1 MTNTAFDLAKS
12 VDTVPSL
19 PAIFARIN
27 EAVNDPRNSIA
38 EISNIISEDPGLAAR
53 LLRLVNSA
61 FYNFPT
67 RIETISRAVTI
78 VGTQQLRD
86 LALATSVLKLFKGV
100 EKDLVNMEQFW
111 RHSIACGVAA
121 RVLASYRRESNNE
134 RFFLSGVLH
143 DIGRLILY
151 IRKPDLARSALIKAN
166 DSRELLHKVEYE
178 EVGFDHATV
187 GGALLRFWN
196 LPASLEEI
204 VTNHHN
210 PTKSKRYPVETALI
224 HLADVIVHVLKLG
237 SSGERF
243 VPPVD
248 PQAWDCLGLSASVL
262 PPALDLIE
270 RQYEEAARMIIQDH

>member
-1 MTNTAFDLAKS
+1 MTITAFDIAKS

-19 PAIFARIN
+19 PAIFSKIN
-27 EAVNDPRNSIA
+27 EAVNDPRNSIT
-38 EISNIISEDPGLAAR
+38 EISNIISEDPGLSAR

-61 FYNFPT
+61 FYNFPS

-111 RHSIACGVAA
+111 KHSIACGVAA
-121 RVLASYRRESNNE
+121 RVLASYRRENNNE

-151 IRKPDLARSALIKAN
+151 IRKPELARAALIKAN
-166 DSRELLHKVEYE
+166 DTRTLLHKVEFE
-178 EVGFDHATV
+178 EAGFDHATV

-196 LPASLEEI
+196 LPATLEEI
-204 VTNHHN
+204 VTFHHT

-224 HLADVIVHVLKLG
+224 HVADAIVHVLRLG
-237 SSGERF
+237 SSGERY
-243 VPPVD
+243 VPPID
-248 PQAWDCLGLSASVL
+248 PQAWESLGLSASIL
-262 PPALDLIE
+262 PPALEFIE
-270 RQYEEAARMIIQDH
+270 RQYEDAARMILQDH